1 MTTTKN
7 KNLEGLDG
15 FERLDIGEL
24 YYIGN
29 RQFIER
35 GLAYYRNFAVEGF
48 EWDGNA
54 KRITA
59 VVQGNRRDP
68 YEVCMQVRA
77 GELEHTCDCPSWS
90 TYGGCKHVI
99 AASAAMFLAVQGK
112 SVGGFEMP
120 PDYAQDLRK
129 QLGYRDVG
137 GVAHEDE
144 GASDDEIETE
154 LWLSE
159 ISEFGQLEFQ
169 IHGEVPQDFLRAV
182 GVTLPNSYGFS
193 VARDFTLDNVD
204 ESLPKFLA
212 RAKKDGIP
220 VVVGVSGETKPMQMK
235 QSACRLRVVYDYT
248 DDQVNRKFCFE
259 DKKGAPLE
267 AYSLI
272 PDSELV
278 ILSNGDVRRIE
289 GGTQGLPEDLSRLQR
304 STDGESFNDV
314 AYRRRYVPMK
324 ERKKM
329 YSFQVDGEAVKPEV
343 IDPKTVKIEM
353 DLHAVENAAGERES
367 LEFELYARVG
377 NLQLDLHVYQEVLI
391 EAVLSG
397 SYGALLSA
405 KRRVRALTDLL
416 RRVLSSNEQSVGVDL
431 HALAEDFPELLS
443 EEYGSVVRHIV
454 DKVLNFLGT
463 TRVDEPRL
471 ILDEARA
478 TWLAS
483 SLQLGKVSML
493 LFSMYD
499 AISRDDLKGLAEG
512 RLQLSR
518 HDNDD
523 GVLQR
528 LVSICAALGVRVRF
542 NDQAI
547 RTAPLA
553 INLQGRHGGE
563 GKDIDWF
570 ELHPS
575 ITCGDRT
582 ITQAEWKRLIRGQL
596 FLEAADGSLIMPEVG
611 EGEADGLQMIA
622 EILQRGRP
630 SRGETSLT
638 PQGGLQISRLEM
650 LDWIALRKRG
660 VQLEL
665 PAEVESVF
673 NSLSAFDELPN
684 FVPSKKLK
692 ADLRPYQRDGC
703 AWIEF
708 MYDHRFGACL
718 ADDMGLGKTVQTIAF
733 LVHRFEQAEKD
744 EALASVL
751 IVVPPSLVFNWL
763 DEFERFAPHLR
774 VTDCLS
780 HSKWKEA
787 LKESQIILT
796 TYDRVR
802 IEAKTM
808 SEHQFDILVFDEAHN
823 LKNVSTARTKSAARL
838 NRRFTLCLTGT
849 PVENNVS
856 EFFSVLTAT
865 VPGIFGQLKDF
876 KERYRKEPQRTLRR
890 AAPFVLRRTKEKI
903 LKELPKKEEH
913 ELFLEM
919 SPIQK
924 EIYTRTVSEVRE
936 EVAEAYQD
944 RPEQQAGIVA
954 LAAIL
959 RLRQVCVSPALLGK
973 PMNEPAPKFSHM
985 ADQLEE
991 LQAEGNAALVFS
1003 QFIGGLDQMQAI
1015 AEERNIPYLRMD
1027 GRTPVAQRKELV
1039 RRFQSGEG
1047 PAFFFISLKTGGVG
1061 LNLTRANYVFHLDP
1075 WWNPAVENQASDRA
1089 HRIGQTRSV
1098 FVQRLIMKHTIEARM
1113 LELKARKAELF
1124 RQLVEEPGGKSASAK
1139 LSRGDLEYLLEG

>member
-7 KNLEGLDG
+7 RLEGLEG
-15 FERLDIGEL
+15 FENLDVGEL

-29 RQFIER
+29 RQFVER
-35 GLAYYRNFAVEGF
+35 GLSYYRNFAVEGF
-48 EWDGNA
+48 EWDNKE
-54 KRITA
+54 KRLSAI
-59 VVQGNRRDP
+59 VQGNRREP
-68 YEVCMQVRA
+68 YDVKLQVRA
-77 GELEHTCDCPSWS
+77 GEMEFQCDCPSWS

-99 AASAAMFLAVQGK
+99 AATAAMFLAVQGK

-137 GVAHEDE
+137 GSTLAEDGSE
-144 GASDDEIETE
+144 EIVETE
-154 LWLSE
+154 LWLME
-159 ISEFGQLEFQ
+159 VRGFGNLDFQ
-169 IHGEVPQDFLRAV
+169 IRGEVPQELLHSV
-182 GVTLPNSYGFS
+182 GVTLPSSYGFS
-193 VARDFTLDNVD
+193 VAKEFSLGSVAKN
-204 ESLPKFLA
+204 LPKLLSQ
-212 RAKKDGIP
+212 AKAAKIP
-220 VVVGVSGETKPMQMK
+220 VTIGVNGDPKAMQMRRK
-235 QSACRLRVVYDYT
+235 ACHMRVVYDYS
-248 DDQVNRKFCFE
+248 DDQVNRSLHFSDDAGK
-259 DKKGAPLE
+259 PLE

-272 PDSELV
+272 PESPFV
-278 ILSNGDVRRIE
+278 ILTNGDLHRVK
-289 GGTQGLPEDLSRLQR
+289 GLEDGVPEDGGRLLF
-304 STDGESFNDV
+304 STDGESFNDS
-314 AYRRRYVPMK
+314 AYRRHYGPMQAK
-324 ERKKM
+324 TAN
-329 YSFQVDGEAVKPEV
+329 YDFLVDGEAIEPEA
-343 IDPKTVKIEM
+343 IDGKAVRIEM

-367 LEFELYARVG
+367 LEFELYASIG
-377 NLQLDLHVYQEVLI
+377 ELKLDLQAYQESLI
-391 EAVLSG
+391 ESVLTG

-405 KRRVRALTDLL
+405 KRRVRALSDLL
-416 RRVLSSNEQSVGVDL
+416 RRVLSANEQSVAIDL
-431 HALAEDFPELLS
+431 HELAADFPELLS
-443 EEYGSVVRHIV
+443 EEFGSVVRHIV
-454 DKVLNFLGT
+454 DKVVNFIGAS
-463 TRVDEPRL
+463 RVDEPRL
-471 ILDEARA
+471 VLDEAQAR
-478 TWLAS
+478 WLAS
-483 SLQLGKVSML
+483 PLHLGKVSML

-499 AISRDDLKGLAEG
+499 AVSRDDLKGLSEG
-512 RLQLSR
+512 RLMLSR

-528 LVSICAALGVRVRF
+528 LVSVCAALGVRVRF

-547 RTAPLA
+547 RTAPLS
-553 INLQGRHGGE
+553 ISLQGRHGGA
-563 GKDIDWF
+563 GNDIDWF

-575 ITCGDRT
+575 ITCGDRS
-582 ITQAEWKRLIRGQL
+582 ISQSEWKRLIRGQL
-596 FLEAADGSLIMPEVG
+596 FLEADDGSLIMPEVG

-630 SRGETSLT
+630 SHGETGLGS
-638 PQGGLQISRLEM
+638 QGGLQISRLEM
-650 LDWIALRKRG
+650 LDWIALRRRG
-660 VQLEL
+660 VQVDL
-665 PAEVESVF
+665 PESVESVF
-673 NSLSAFDELPN
+673 QSLTKFEQLED
-684 FVPSKKLK
+684 FVPPKKLQ
-692 ADLRPYQRDGC
+692 AQLRPYQRDGC
-703 AWIEF
+703 AWIDF
-708 MYDHRFGACL
+708 MYTHRFGACL

-733 LVHRFEQAEKD
+733 LAHRFELATEED
-744 EALASVL
+744 PLASVL

-763 DEFERFAPHLR
+763 DEFARFAPHIR

-780 HSKWKEA
+780 PSKWEHSLQNA
-787 LKESQIILT
+787 QVVLT

-823 LKNVSTARTKSAARL
+823 LKNVSTARTKAAARL

-865 VPGIFGQLKDF
+865 VPGIFGHLKDF
-876 KERYRKEPQRTLRR
+876 KERYRKEPQKTLRR

-924 EIYTRTVSEVRE
+924 EIYTRTVSEVRT
-936 EVAEAYQD
+936 EVAEAYKD

-973 PMNEPAPKFSHM
+973 PMAEPAPKFIHM

-991 LQAEGNAALVFS
+991 LQAEGNSALVFS

-1015 AEERNIPYLRMD
+1015 AEERSIPFLRMD
-1027 GRTPVAQRKELV
+1027 GSTPVPKRKELV
-1039 RRFQSGEG
+1039 QRFQSGEG
-1047 PAFFFISLKTGGVG
+1047 PSFFFISLKTGGVG

-1098 FVQRLIMKHTIEARM
+1098 FVQRLIMQHTIEARM

-1124 RQLVEEPGGKSASAK
+1124 RQLVEEPGGNSASAK
-1139 LSRGDLEYLLEG
+1139 LSRSDLDYLLEG

>member
-7 KNLEGLDG
+7 KLEGLEG
-15 FERLDIGEL
+15 FEQLDIGEL

-29 RQFIER
+29 RQFVER
-35 GLAYYRNFAVEGF
+35 GLAYYRNFAVEGC
-48 EWDGNA
+48 EWDKEA
-54 KRITA
+54 KRINTI
-59 VVQGNRRDP
+59 VQGNRRDP
-68 YEVCMQVRA
+68 YDVWLQVRS
-77 GELEHTCDCPSWS
+77 GELEHGCECPAWS

-99 AASAAMFLAVQGK
+99 AAVSAVFLAVQGK
-112 SVGGFEMP
+112 SVGNFEMP
-120 PDYAQDLRK
+120 PDYAQDLRA

-137 GVAHEDE
+137 GESDAYGE
-144 GASDDEIETE
+144 GEELDATE
-154 LWLSE
+154 LWLAE
-159 ISEFGQLEFQ
+159 VREFGNLDFE
-169 IHGEVPQDFLRAV
+169 IRGDVPQQFLRAV
-182 GVTLPNSYGFS
+182 GVSLPSSYGFS
-193 VARDFTLDNVD
+193 VAREFSLGEVD
-204 ESLPKFLA
+204 KNFANFLSE
-212 RAKKDGIP
+212 AKKANIP
-220 VVVGVSGETKPMQMK
+220 VMVGVSGESQRLEMRK
-235 QSACRLRVVYDYT
+235 QACRMKVVYDYA
-248 DDQVNRKFCFE
+248 DDEVSRRICFQ
-259 DKKGAPLE
+259 DTKGKPLE
-267 AYSLI
+267 PYCMI
-272 PDSELV
+272 PESSYV
-278 ILSNGDVRRIE
+278 ILSDGSVRSIK
-289 GGTQGLPEDLSRLQR
+289 EDPSGIAEHRGRVLF
-304 STDGESFNDV
+304 STDGESFNDS
-314 AYRRRYVPMK
+314 AYRRAYPAMVAQK
-324 ERKKM
+324 QV
-329 YSFQVDGEAVKPEV
+329 YSYCVDGEPIKVSKV
-343 IDPKTVKIEM
+343 DPKSVKIEL
-353 DLHAVENAAGERES
+353 DLHAVENAAGEREA
-367 LEFELYARVG
+367 LEFDLYATHG
-377 NLQLDLHVYQEVLI
+377 SLKLDLQSYQESLLDSVLD
-391 EAVLSG
+391 G

-405 KRRVRALTDLL
+405 KRRVRALSDLL
-416 RRVLSSNEQSVGVDL
+416 RRALSANEQSVAVDL
-431 HALAEDFPELLS
+431 HELAEDFPELLG
-443 EEYGSVVRHIV
+443 EEYGTVVRHVV
-454 DKVLNFLGT
+454 DRVLNFIGT
-463 TRVDEPRL
+463 TRVDDPRL
-471 ILDEARA
+471 VIDESQAL
-478 TWLAS
+478 WLACPMH
-483 SLQLGKVSML
+483 LGKVAML

-499 AISRDDLKGLAEG
+499 SISRDDLKGLCEG

-528 LVSICAALGVRVRF
+528 LVSVCAALGVRVRF

-547 RTAPLA
+547 RSAPLA
-553 INLQGRHGGE
+553 INLQGQHGGA

-596 FLEAADGSLIMPEVG
+596 FLEAEDGSLIMPEVG
-611 EGEADGLQMIA
+611 DGEADGLQMIA

-630 SRGETSLT
+630 SRGESGLT
-638 PQGGLQISRLEM
+638 PTGGLQISRLEM
-650 LDWIALRKRG
+650 LDWISLRRRG
-660 VQLEL
+660 VKVEL
-665 PAEVESVF
+665 PEEVEAVF
-673 NSLSAFDELPN
+673 QSLSKFNELPG
-684 FVPSKKLK
+684 FVPSKQLK

-708 MYDHRFGACL
+708 MYQHRFGACL

-733 LVHRFEQAEKD
+733 LTHRFEQAETKR
-744 EALASVL
+744 ESLASVL

-763 DEFERFAPHLR
+763 DEFARFAPHLK

-780 HSKWKEA
+780 PSAWQQSLQQA
-787 LKESQIILT
+787 QIILT

-808 SEHQFDILVFDEAHN
+808 SAHEFDVLVFDEAHN
-823 LKNVSTARTKSAARL
+823 LKNVSTARTKAASRL

-856 EFFSVLTAT
+856 EYFSVLTAT

-876 KERYRKEPQRTLRR
+876 KERYRKEPQKTLRR
-890 AAPFVLRRTKEKI
+890 ATPFVLRRTKEKI

-919 SPIQK
+919 SPVQK

-936 EVAEAYQD
+936 EVAAAYED

-959 RLRQVCVSPALLGK
+959 RLRQVCVSPELLGK
-973 PMNEPAPKFSHM
+973 TMEEPAPKFNYM
-985 ADQLEE
+985 ADKLEE
-991 LQAEGNAALVFS
+991 LQAEGHAALIFS
-1003 QFIGGLDQMQAI
+1003 QFIGGLDQMEAI
-1015 AEERNIPYLRMD
+1015 AKERSIPYLRMD
-1027 GRTPVAQRKELV
+1027 GSTPVSQRKELV
-1039 RRFQSGEG
+1039 QSFQSEKG

-1098 FVQRLIMKHTIEARM
+1098 FVQRLIMQHTIEARM

-1139 LSRGDLEYLLEG
+1139 LSRSDLEYLMEG

>member
-7 KNLEGLDG
+7 KLEGLEG
-15 FERLDIGEL
+15 FEQLDIGEL

-29 RQFIER
+29 RQFVER
-35 GLAYYRNFAVEGF
+35 GLAYYRNFAVEGC
-48 EWDGNA
+48 EWNNDT
-54 KRITA
+54 KRMSLI
-59 VVQGNRRDP
+59 VQGNRREP
-68 YEVCMQVRA
+68 YDVWLQIRS
-77 GELEHTCDCPSWS
+77 GELEHGCECENWA

-99 AASAAMFLAVQGK
+99 AGASAMFLAVQGK

-120 PDYAQDLRK
+120 PDYAQDLRQ

-137 GVAHEDE
+137 DADDPDFVD
-144 GASDDEIETE
+144 SDATE
-154 LWLSE
+154 LWLME
-159 ISEFGQLEFQ
+159 VREFGNLDFQ
-169 IHGEVPQDFLRAV
+169 IRGDVPQALLRSV
-182 GVTLPNSYGFS
+182 GVSLPSSYGFS
-193 VARDFTLDNVD
+193 VAREF
-204 ESLPKFLA
+204 SLGDIDKNLPQFLTQ
-212 RAKKDGIP
+212 AKAAKIP
-220 VVVGVSGETKPMQMK
+220 VIIGVSGESQRMELRK
-235 QSACRLRVVYDYT
+235 QACRMRVVYDYT
-248 DDQVNRKFCFE
+248 DEQVNRRIRFE
-259 DKKGAPLE
+259 DTKGKPLDP
-267 AYSLI
+267 YCLI
-272 PDSELV
+272 PDSNYV
-278 ILSNGDVRRIE
+278 ILSDGKVCPVKGDPSS
-289 GGTQGLPEDLSRLQR
+289 LPENAGRLSLA
-304 STDGESFNDV
+304 TDGESFNDS
-314 AYRRRYVPMK
+314 AYRRCYPAMIAQK
-324 ERKKM
+324 GL
-329 YSFQVDGEAVKPEV
+329 YAFCVDGEKIKPEK
-343 IDPKTVKIEM
+343 IDPKSVRIVL

-367 LEFELYARVG
+367 LEFDVYATDGTVK
-377 NLQLDLHVYQEVLI
+377 LDLQTYQESLL

-405 KRRVRALTDLL
+405 KRRVRALSDLL
-416 RRVLSSNEQSVGVDL
+416 RRALSANEQSTAVDL
-431 HALAEDFPELLS
+431 HELAADFPELLG
-443 EEYGSVVRHIV
+443 EEYGTVVRHIV

-463 TRVDEPRL
+463 TRVDDSRL
-471 ILDEARA
+471 VIDELQAR
-478 TWLAS
+478 WLEYPMHLS
-483 SLQLGKVSML
+483 KVAML

-499 AISRDDLKGLAEG
+499 SISRDDLKGLAEG

-528 LVSICAALGVRVRF
+528 LVSVCAALGVRVRF

-547 RTAPLA
+547 RSAPLA
-553 INLQGRHGGE
+553 INLQGSHGGE

-630 SRGETSLT
+630 SKGESGLT
-638 PQGGLQISRLEM
+638 AEGGLQISRLEM
-650 LDWIALRKRG
+650 LDWISLRRRG
-660 VQLEL
+660 VKLEL
-665 PAEVESVF
+665 PESVEAVF
-673 NSLSAFDELPN
+673 QSLSQFNELPE
-684 FVPSKKLK
+684 FVPSKQLN
-692 ADLRPYQRDGC
+692 AELRPYQRDGC

-708 MYDHRFGACL
+708 MYQHRFGACL

-733 LVHRFEQAEKD
+733 LTHRFEQAKLSGE
-744 EALASVL
+744 EMASVL

-763 DEFERFAPHLR
+763 DEFERFAPHLK
-774 VTDCLS
+774 VVDCLS
-780 HSKWKEA
+780 ASRWA
-787 LKESQIILT
+787 DSLKDAQIILT

-802 IEAKTM
+802 IEAKVM
-808 SEHQFDILVFDEAHN
+808 SGHEFDVLVFDEAHN
-823 LKNVSTARTKSAARL
+823 LKNVSTARTKAAARL
-838 NRRFTLCLTGT
+838 SRRFTLCLTGT

-856 EFFSVLTAT
+856 EYFSVLTAT

-890 AAPFVLRRTKEKI
+890 ASPFVLRRTKEKI
-903 LKELPKKEEH
+903 LKELPKKEEQ

-919 SPIQK
+919 SPMQK
-924 EIYTRTVSEVRE
+924 EIYTRTVSEVRA

-973 PMNEPAPKFSHM
+973 PMDEPAPKFSHM
-985 ADQLEE
+985 ADKLEE
-991 LQAEGNAALVFS
+991 LQAEGHAALVFS

-1015 AEERNIPYLRMD
+1015 CEERSIPYLRMD
-1027 GRTPVAQRKELV
+1027 GSTPVSQRKALV
-1039 RRFQSGEG
+1039 QSFQSGDG
-1047 PAFFFISLKTGGVG
+1047 PAFFLISLKTGGVG

-1089 HRIGQTRSV
+1089 HRIGQTRAV

-1139 LSRGDLEYLLEG
+1139 LTRSDLDYLLEG